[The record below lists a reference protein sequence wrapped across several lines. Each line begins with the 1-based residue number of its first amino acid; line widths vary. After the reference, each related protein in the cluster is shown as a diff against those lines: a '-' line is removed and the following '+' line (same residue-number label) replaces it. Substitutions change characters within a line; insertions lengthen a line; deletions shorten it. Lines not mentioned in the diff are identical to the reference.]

1 MKAFIVNFDVACRV
15 VVDDD
20 ATEEQIIEKAV
31 EYVEDNIYDIS
42 LFECADNVLPDEE
55 CPYGTFASEQ

>member
-31 EYVEDNIYDIS
+31 EYVENNIYDIS
-42 LFECADNVLPDEE
+42 LFECANNVEPDTE
-55 CPYGTFASEQ
+55 CPYGTFYSEQ